1 MISVDVIKAEFE
13 DLLSEVLLLQTII
26 VSHKFLDSD
35 DIEKIID
42 LTININGSSEWLL
55 SAVRTLYK
63 KSVDENGRK

>member
-1 MISVDVIKAEFE
+1 VKYCSCKP
-13 DLLSEVLLLQTII
+13 LL
-26 VSHKFLDSD
+26 FLDSD